1 MQTNL
6 TGKVDAVKDEAVGT
20 DRRRPGRRD
29 DVNPT
34 LIGLLRTKGD
44 AGIGPLEEVS
54 VDLLENMD
62 EGGSLS
68 VPRGMAVAVLISS
81 VVWALIAVGAWLLF
95 RAPEPLD

>member
-1 MQTNL
+1 MRTKL
-6 TGKVDAVKDEAVGT
+6 AGKVDAVKDETVST

-29 DVNPT
+29 DVNST

-44 AGIGPLEEVS
+44 ADIDPPEKVG

-68 VPRGMAVAVLISS
+68 VPRGMAVAVLASS
-81 VVWALIAVGAWLLF
+81 VVWALIAIGAWLLF